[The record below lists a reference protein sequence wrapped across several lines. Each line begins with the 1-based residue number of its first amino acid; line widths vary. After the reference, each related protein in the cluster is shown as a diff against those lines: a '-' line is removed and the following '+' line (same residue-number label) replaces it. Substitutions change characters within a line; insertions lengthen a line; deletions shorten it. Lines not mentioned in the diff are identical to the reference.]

1 MRGVCS
7 IIVTS
12 ASAALVALA
21 ALVPTGCGRNHLAQ
35 GDGAALLSADAA
47 LADAGADV
55 VDAGSEEVGTVAPRD
70 ASTYLDGPADLPRGD
85 VPPAVD
91 APAAVPDVATFSC
104 ASLTPLVAKGVLSNR
119 HAKQVRVAP
128 DGKALL
134 LILAGDDSNGDEAWV
149 VSLPDGQQHQLRT
162 GIKSADWFGSN
173 AVLVTTVDADSF
185 VFPNAA
191 SLGSDIVSPI
201 AHKVCGQATSPDGSR
216 LYFVRDCTGSVGDL
230 YGMDLTDGFPKRF
243 ATSVSANGLVVSPG
257 GRWAAYVVYV
267 ADASP
272 STTKV
277 RVVGKDGVP
286 YEVPIPDWPNNP
298 YFVSDDLLL
307 VESPGSTYD
316 SPNIWSHRPGSTEAT
331 LLTSGYHGF
340 DGYVWNADR
349 SAFLVAKF
357 PPPPASTAELHVTDV
372 SDGSSVRLATDLID
386 HRMFEMR
393 VRSFAIAPRTGRV
406 VYVADTPSDGGR
418 VYGVA
423 SVSQRGEDRSW
434 LASNVGTVVVSPFGD
449 RVAVLMT
456 DRTSTPSTARVT
468 VLSPTTGSV
477 QFTEQ
482 ASFISAVT
490 FVPGDRGL
498 VFTDRE
504 GDVKTSRLRY
514 LSFATGAITLLA
526 SWSNNL
532 LAPNS
537 QPLGVE
543 TNAYPMDRRGC
554 FVPVDSDL
562 APSGTRLVLLPEL

>member
-1 MRGVCS
+1 MRGLGRIV
-7 IIVTS
+7 VTS
-12 ASAALVALA
+12 ASAALLALA
-21 ALVPTGCGRNHLAQ
+21 ADVATGCGRNHLGQ
-35 GDGAALLSADAA
+35 GDGAALLSADAG
-47 LADAGADV
+47 LADVGADV
-55 VDAGSEEVGTVAPRD
+55 VNAGSEEVGVPSLRD
-70 ASTYLDGPADLPRGD
+70 ASTYLDGPAYLPRED
-85 VPPAVD
+85 VPPTVD
-91 APAAVPDVATFSC
+91 VPTAGPEVATFSC
-104 ASLTPLVAKGVLSNR
+104 ASFAPLVAKGVLSSR
-119 HAKQVRVAP
+119 HAKQVRFAP

-134 LILAGDDSNGDEAWV
+134 LILAGDGSTGDEVWV
-149 VSLPDGQQHQLRT
+149 VSLPDGQQHQLGT
-162 GIKSADWFGSN
+162 GIKSADWFGPST
-173 AVLVTTVDADSF
+173 VLATTVDADSF
-185 VFPNAA
+185 ILPNPA
-191 SLGSDIVSPI
+191 SRGSDIVSPI

-216 LYFVRDCTGSVGDL
+216 LYFVRDCTDSVGDL
-230 YGMDLTDGFPKRF
+230 YVMDLAEGFPKRF
-243 ATSVSANGLVVSPG
+243 ATSVSASGLVVSPG
-257 GRWAAYVVYV
+257 GRWAAYVVYA

-286 YEVPIPDWPNNP
+286 YEVPISDWPNNP

-316 SPNIWSHRPGSTEAT
+316 SPNIWSYRPGSTDAT

-357 PPPPASTAELHVTDV
+357 SAPPVSTADLYVTDV
-372 SDGSSVRLATDLID
+372 GSGSSVRLATDLID

-393 VRSFAIAPRTGRV
+393 VRSFAIAPTTGRV
-406 VYVADTPSDGGR
+406 VYIADAQSDGGR

-456 DRTSTPSTARVT
+456 DRTSAPSTARVT

-482 ASFISAVT
+482 SSSISAVT

-498 VFTDRE
+498 VFTDSE

-526 SWSNNL
+526 SWSSNL
-532 LAPNS
+532 LTPYGE
-537 QPLGVE
+537 PLGVE
-543 TNAYPMDRRGC
+543 TDTYPMDGNGC

-562 APSGTRLVLLPEL
+562 APSGTRLVLLPE